1 MCLSRG
7 VFEGGCAG
15 VLVGSPYVHQFE
27 GVADGGLEA
36 PQRQAWRCPVDLG
49 SRSAG
54 GDPAVPGMVAQWWGW
69 PHRAGGDGRDGG
81 DAPRRPYITASS

>member
-15 VLVGSPYVHQFE
+15 VLVGSPFVHQFE

-36 PQRQAWRCPVDLG
+36 AQRQAWRCPIDLG
-49 SRSAG
+49 SHSAG
-54 GDPAVPGMVAQWWGW
+54 VTLQCPGWW
-69 PHRAGGDGRDGG
+69 HSGGDGHT
-81 DAPRRPYITASS
+81 RPEVMDVMEETRPADLT